1 MITRNKIALLLFLL
15 SFSSCRERG
24 KEGIVDTM
32 SIRHAPLIEVEQLQS
47 RMGEADLMIIDM
59 RKPQYYEQGHIEG
72 AVNVWR
78 DQLEDSSYPYGGM
91 MAAKDSVESLLS
103 RLGISSSHSLV
114 IYDDRGCPDAARLWW
129 LLKFYNFERVSLLN
143 GGLEAWQG
151 LGMKLSRDMVRY
163 TPTRFKFSDSS
174 NMHIWIDKESLIA
187 DLTNQKSN
195 MILIDS
201 RTKDEYLGSN
211 HKAGAK
217 KAGRIPGSLHIDWAK
232 AIDFKDHKKI
242 KSAEQLRNLYYKYG
256 VTERDTIVVYCHS
269 GSRSALTTFVLTEI
283 LRYPNVRNYD
293 GSWTEW
299 SYFDHLPYHQDSLIK
314 QNRYE

>member
-1 MITRNKIALLLFLL
+1 MNTRNKIALLLIVL
-15 SFSSCRERG
+15 SFLSCRERQQ
-24 KEGIVDTM
+24 GIIDTEI
-32 SIRHAPLIEVEQLQS
+32 SRHAPLIEVEQLQG
-47 RMGEADLMIIDM
+47 RMGEAGLMIIDM

-91 MAAKDSVESLLS
+91 MATKESVERLLS
-103 RLGISSSHSLV
+103 RLGISNRHTLV

-151 LGMKLSRDMVRY
+151 SGLKLSRDAVRY
-163 TPTRFKFSDSS
+163 TPTSFKFTDYS

-187 DLTNQKSN
+187 DINDQKSN

-201 RTKDEYLGSN
+201 RTKDEFLGST

-217 KAGRIPGSLHIDWAK
+217 KAGRIPGSLHIDWAE
-232 AIDFKDHKKI
+232 AVDFKNHKRI
-242 KSAEQLRNLYYKYG
+242 KPAEQLRKIYHKYG
-256 VTERDTIVVYCHS
+256 VTEIDTIVVYCHS
-269 GSRSALTTFVLTEI
+269 GSRSALTTFVLSEI
-283 LRYPNVRNYD
+283 LGYPNVRNYD

-314 QNRYE
+314 KNHYE